1 MQQEFQKHIQEQ
13 LPELLK
19 GKLLIAVS
27 GGIDSMVLLHLCHR
41 FGLECVVAHCNFHLR
56 EEESN
61 EDQRFVEKVCRELC
75 LPYFVKEF
83 DTTSYAKQHKLS
95 IQLAA
100 RKLRYDWFDELL
112 QKEHI
117 DYLLTAH
124 HLDDAAETFLIN
136 FTRGTGIKGLLGIP
150 EKNECV
156 RRPLLP
162 FSRQEIKAFAQEQ
175 QIRWREDHT
184 NAETKYFRNKIRKDI
199 LPILKQYNTGFDQS
213 FTKTIKHLN
222 EIYSMAE
229 EAAQILYQEV
239 VKKRGE
245 QLFFSISELYKSKNY
260 EGYLYH
266 WLAPYGFTSWTDV
279 TKLLQ
284 AKSGKKIYSS
294 DYVLLKDRESL
305 ILAPKYILAPKDK
318 VYYLGENELLTK
330 PITIRNERIKYAE
343 ETKDSL
349 TILVDRDTL
358 QFPLELRR
366 WKTGD
371 SFRPIGMKGTK
382 KLSKYFKDQKFS
394 QIQKEN
400 TWLLCSNN
408 EIVWV
413 VGSRMDDRF
422 KITDT
427 TKTILKISVKQ

>member
-13 LPELLK
+13 FPELIN
-19 GKLLIAVS
+19 GKLLVAVS
-27 GGIDSMVLLHLCHR
+27 GGIDSMVLLHLCHQI
-41 FGLECVVAHCNFHLR
+41 GLECVVAHCNFHLR

-61 EDQRFVEKVCRELC
+61 QDQLFVEKVCRELC
-75 LPYFVKEF
+75 LPYFVREF
-83 DTTSYAKQHKLS
+83 DTTSYAEQHKLS

-150 EKNECV
+150 EKNEYV

-199 LPILKQYNTGFDQS
+199 LPILKQYNTGFEQA
-213 FTKTIKHLN
+213 FFNTIKHLN

-229 EAAQILYQEV
+229 EAAQSLYQEV
-239 VKKRGE
+239 VQKQGE

-260 EGYLYH
+260 KGYLYQ
-266 WLAPYGFTSWTDV
+266 WLVPYGFTSWTDV
-279 TKLLQ
+279 AKLLQ

-305 ILAPKYILAPKDK
+305 ILAPKYILAPEDK

-330 PITIRNERIKYAE
+330 PITIKNERIKYAE
-343 ETKDSL
+343 ETKDLL

-371 SFRPIGMKGTK
+371 SFHPIGMKGTK

-427 TKTILKISVKQ
+427 TKTILKISIKQ